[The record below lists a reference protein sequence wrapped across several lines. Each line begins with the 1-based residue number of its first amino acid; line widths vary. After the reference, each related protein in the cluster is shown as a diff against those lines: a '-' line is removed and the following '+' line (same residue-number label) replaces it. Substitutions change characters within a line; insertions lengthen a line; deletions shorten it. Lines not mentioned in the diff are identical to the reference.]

1 MTYGSPQ
8 ALRTALEHRLL
19 TTAREGGV
27 ALDRLRRR
35 VLFERIVA
43 RLQAAEP
50 GLWVLKGGMAL
61 EVRLRDA
68 ARLTR
73 DIDVGLRDS
82 VPSPADLHERLIDA
96 LSDDPFNDRFVFEV
110 SEPAAL
116 REDGGGHLTWR
127 VPLAGF
133 IAGKPFGAIK
143 LDVSPRAH
151 ELQTTDLLPL
161 PNSLDFA
168 GIPTTEVE
176 IVDVHRHAAEKFHA
190 MTRDF
195 GDRENSRVRD
205 LLDLVLLIENDLL
218 NSGSVADAAR
228 AVWAERNGTEPP
240 RPLPALP
247 ASWPARYAQLADAH
261 DVEARTFP
269 QAVALVQSLWIQ
281 MYPNEKG
288 Q

>member
-19 TTAREGGV
+19 ANSREAGV

-43 RLQAAEP
+43 RLHAAEP

-61 EVRLRDA
+61 EVRLSDS
-68 ARLTR
+68 ARLTK
-73 DIDVGLRDS
+73 DIDLGLRDT
-82 VPSPADLHERLIDA
+82 VPTPTHLHERLIDA

-127 VPLAGF
+127 ASIAAFLAS
-133 IAGKPFGAIK
+133 KPFGAIK
-143 LDVSPRAH
+143 LDVSPRAY
-151 ELQTTDLLPL
+151 ELQATDRLTL
-161 PNSLDFA
+161 PNSLGFA
-168 GIPTTEVE
+168 GIPTVEVE
-176 IVDVHRHAAEKFHA
+176 IIDVHRHAAEKFHA

-205 LLDLVLLIENDLL
+205 LLDLVLLIENDML
-218 NSGSVADAAR
+218 NPSVVADSAR
-228 AVWAERNGTEPP
+228 AVWAERDGTEPP
-240 RPLPALP
+240 RRLPPLPT
-247 ASWPARYAQLADAH
+247 SWPGRYAQLADDH
-261 DVEARTFP
+261 DVEARDFP
-269 QAVALVQSLWIQ
+269 RAVELVQRLWIE

>member
-1 MTYGSPQ
+1 MTYGTPQ

-19 TTAREGGV
+19 TTSREAGV

-61 EVRLRDA
+61 EVRLNDA
-68 ARLTR
+68 ARLTK

-82 VPSPADLHERLIDA
+82 VTDPPDLHERLIDL
-96 LSDDPFNDRFVFEV
+96 LSHDPFNDWFIFEV

-127 VPLAGF
+127 VPVATSL
-133 IAGKPFGAIK
+133 AGKPFGAIK

-151 ELQTTDLLPL
+151 ELRATDRLPL
-161 PNSLDFA
+161 PNSLSFA

-176 IVDVHRHAAEKFHA
+176 IIDVHRHAAEKFHA

-195 GDRENSRVRD
+195 GDRDNTRVRD

-218 NSGSVADAAR
+218 SPGAVADAAR

-240 RPLPALP
+240 RSLPAFP
-247 ASWPARYAQLADAH
+247 ASWPARYARLAGDH
-261 DVEARTFP
+261 DVEGQTFP
-269 QAVALVQSLWIQ
+269 QAATLVQTMWAQ
-281 MYPNEKG
+281 MFPKEKE